1 MVASH
6 LNYSHVGGTK
16 LKHAKKGDKMP
27 LIKLKS
33 SSIADSVN
41 LRGQPTSS
49 NPNSGIATT
58 QMVQQEVSNLVNGAP
73 TLLNTLGEI
82 ANSLGNNNSQ
92 TE

>member
-1 MVASH
+1 MVACH

-16 LKHAKKGDKMP
+16 LKHAKGDKMP

-33 SSIADSVN
+33 SSIVDSVN

-49 NPNSGIATT
+49 NPESGIATT
-58 QMVQQEVSNLVNGAP
+58 QMVQQEVSNLVSGAP
-73 TLLNTLGEI
+73 DLLNTLGEL
-82 ANSLGNNNSQ
+82 ANALRDNNNQ